1 MNRRE
6 TLNTLERLCVAF
18 GVTVL
23 LAACGQ
29 QQEAGEYVEEVA
41 VEEIPTTTTSESALA
56 HFEQGQALFDV
67 GRAVP
72 ALDHF
77 RLAIEQD
84 PTFVRGYIGI
94 ANTVFSPEEAR
105 AAIGQAAAN
114 LEGAS
119 DGERI
124 LVEIVQAGQD
134 NNTDRQL
141 ELANTLVQQYPT
153 SPRAHVVLAGVQA
166 ARLAVDEAR
175 ASTARAVE
183 LDPQMVGAHAG
194 LFFSTM
200 FQEPYDFDAA
210 EKHALRVVEL
220 DPDNP
225 MGYSFRGDVRR
236 ALVDYEGAREL
247 YTTALDKD
255 PALGLAALKRGI
267 VNTFLGNYD
276 EARADYQLA
285 ADVDKGTN
293 KITNANFSA
302 FVHVYEGDPKAAI
315 GELEKIDAEYADLDI
330 PADQMRSVRQFTL
343 SNAATIALYNELIPE
358 AKTAV
363 RNLTALMRENAEA
376 TGDVEFTRQQ
386 EAAMR
391 IWEGR
396 LAARSGDFET
406 AGTKAEESKALL
418 EGDANPR
425 KLEPYHQVHG
435 LVALRQGNAEQA
447 IAHYEQGNLQ
457 NPFIKYHLGLAHE
470 AAGNTDKAREIF
482 QEVADYQFVSAG
494 TALVRPAAIA
504 KLQ

>member
-1 MNRRE
+1 M
-6 TLNTLERLCVAF
+6 NTLERLSVAV
-18 GVTVL
+18 GVALL
-23 LAACGQ
+23 LAGCGQ
-29 QQEAGEYVEEVA
+29 QQEAGEYAEEA
-41 VEEIPTTTTSESALA
+41 GAIAEIPATTASEAALA

-77 RLAIEQD
+77 RLAIEED

-105 AAIGQAAAN
+105 TAIAQAAAN
-114 LEGAS
+114 LEGVS
-119 DGERI
+119 DGERT

-141 ELANTLVQQYPT
+141 ELAKSLVQQYPN
-153 SPRAHVVLAGVQA
+153 SPRAYVVLAGVQG
-166 ARLAVDEAR
+166 ARQEVADAR
-175 ASTARAVE
+175 ASMKQAVE
-183 LDPQMVGAHAG
+183 LDPQMLAAHAG

-210 EKHALRVVEL
+210 GKHASHVAEL

-225 MGYSFRGDVRR
+225 MGYSFQGDVRR
-236 ALVDYEGAREL
+236 GLKDYEGARDF
-247 YTTALDKD
+247 YTTALEKD

-267 VNTFLGNYD
+267 VNTFLGDYD
-276 EARADYQLA
+276 AARADYQLA
-285 ADVDKGTN
+285 AEVDKGTN
-293 KITNANFSA
+293 KITNANFGA

-315 GELEKIDAEYADLDI
+315 AELKKIDAEYTDLDI
-330 PADQMRSVRQFTL
+330 PADQMRTVRQFTMA
-343 SNAATIALYNELIPE
+343 NAATIALFNELIPE
-358 AKTAV
+358 AKAAIKD
-363 RNLTALMRENAEA
+363 LSALMRENAKA
-376 TGDVEFTRQQ
+376 TGDVEFTRRQ
-386 EAAMR
+386 EAAIR
-391 IWEGR
+391 IWEAR
-396 LAARSGDFET
+396 LAARSGDYET
-406 AGTKAEESKALL
+406 AATKAEENKALL

-425 KLEPYHQVHG
+425 KLEPYHNVLG
-435 LVALRQGNAEQA
+435 LIALGQGNAEQA
-447 IAHYEQGNLQ
+447 IAHYEQGNVQ

-494 TALVRPAAIA
+494 TALVRPAAMA